1 MVCSH
6 IHAEP
11 LWERLKGLNE
21 LGVKAPYKKSMRVCG
36 DEFVVQQ
43 QVDGGLAEN
52 EISQQ

>member
-1 MVCSH
+1 MIYSASDKRSSSSTKDSKSGH
-6 IHAEP
+6 
-11 LWERLKGLNE
+11 
-21 LGVKAPYKKSMRVCG
+21 YKKSMRVCG